1 MSHFENTTNNT
12 SEQNGTQEK
21 TGAKIESYNDA
32 LNIMVGWAQS
42 YEKLGAEGPAKE
54 IRQILDG
61 ILSSDNKDTKALDKA
76 IQYIDRLIEQ
86 KNDLKGR
93 GIATVGFTYDK
104 DKENWN
110 KTGIKDSENDI
121 AIRDLLYQEKYR
133 RSGITQEIKTERK
146 NNQEEANNKES
157 APTKERSLGDYVDAS
172 QKRIEQIYRMLGIEL
187 KQENNDTKNEEKT
200 EKEPGDTKKEN
211 SHEKYD
217 IPTESKYMYKY
228 FKDNFETKLIGDG
241 TLADFNK
248 AWTKEASEHFKE
260 YIKQCVLLL
269 SKDVPQGRTYIDN
282 LHALDPASI
291 PIFQRLISLKQNDG
305 HAAKWRDVEGT
316 STSKFLKEYFDIDVE
331 EIDKDYFQHFSRRP

>member
-1 MSHFENTTNNT
+1 
-12 SEQNGTQEK
+12 
-21 TGAKIESYNDA
+21 
-32 LNIMVGWAQS
+32 
-42 YEKLGAEGPAKE
+42 
-54 IRQILDG
+54 
-61 ILSSDNKDTKALDKA
+61 
-76 IQYIDRLIEQ
+76 
-86 KNDLKGR
+86 
-93 GIATVGFTYDK
+93 
-104 DKENWN
+104 
-110 KTGIKDSENDI
+110 
-121 AIRDLLYQEKYR
+121 
-133 RSGITQEIKTERK
+133 
-146 NNQEEANNKES
+146 
-157 APTKERSLGDYVDAS
+157 
-172 QKRIEQIYRMLGIEL
+172 MLGIEL

-200 EKEPGDTKKEN
+200 EKEPGDIKKEN

-241 TLADFNK
+241 TLEDFNK

-291 PIFQRLISLKQNDG
+291 PIFQRLISLKQNNG